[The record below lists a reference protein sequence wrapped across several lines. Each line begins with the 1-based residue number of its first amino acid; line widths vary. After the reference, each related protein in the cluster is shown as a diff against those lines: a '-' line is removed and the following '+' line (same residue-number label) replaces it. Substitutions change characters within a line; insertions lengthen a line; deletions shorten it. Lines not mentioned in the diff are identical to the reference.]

1 LPLERLQKII
11 SRAGITSRRHA
22 ELLISSGQVRVNGQ
36 VVKELG
42 SKADPAKDRI
52 VVAGR
57 VVEIQEQRHYFLMNK
72 PPKYVSTMADP
83 EGRPSLQELLR
94 GLPTRVF
101 PVGRLE
107 YAAGGLLLLTDDGEL
122 TNRILKLAPRLPQTF
137 WIKVKGR
144 LGDDEQARLAG
155 ALHGKVNP
163 VSAAK
168 GGKTGPNPWYEVKFS
183 SVRGDMMR
191 RMLFETGHPVE
202 KLRRV
207 GLATLELEDLPEG
220 AYRALQPVELR
231 KLELNLKRLEETP
244 APPVVHAGGR
254 KPLRPRTANKKY
266 AFQTHSERGK
276 KPFAGAKRQDT
287 SVNRREHD
295 STGHERPVRR

>member
-42 SKADPAKDRI
+42 SKADPEKDRI
-52 VVAGR
+52 VAAGR

-122 TNRILKLAPRLPQTF
+122 TNRILKLAPRLPQTY

-144 LGDDEQARLAG
+144 LSDDEQARLAAG
-155 ALHGKVNP
+155 LHGKVHP

-231 KLELNLKRLEETP
+231 KLQLNLKRLEDAP
-244 APPVVHAGGR
+244 APVVSNAGSR
-254 KPLRPRTANKKY
+254 PLLRPRSANKKY
-266 AFQTHSERGK
+266 AFRAH
-276 KPFAGAKRQDT
+276 
-287 SVNRREHD
+287 
-295 STGHERPVRR
+295 PVRTK

>member
-22 ELLISSGQVRVNGQ
+22 EQLITSGQVRVNGQ

-42 SKADPAKDRI
+42 SKADADKDRI
-52 VVAGR
+52 VVAGQ
-57 VVEIQEQRHYFLMNK
+57 VVAIQQQRHHFLLNK
-72 PPKYVSTMADP
+72 PPKFVSTLADP

-94 GLPTRVF
+94 GLPNRVF

-122 TNRILKLAPRLPQTF
+122 TNRVLKLAARLPQTY

-144 LGDDEQARLAG
+144 LGDDEQARLAA
-155 ALHGKVNP
+155 ALHARVRP

-168 GGKTGPNPWYEVKFS
+168 SGKTGPNPWYEVKFS
-183 SVRGDMMR
+183 SVRRDMMR

-231 KLELNLKRLEETP
+231 KLQLNLKRVEESAAP
-244 APPVVHAGGR
+244 AAPRAGSRPPMRQHS
-254 KPLRPRTANKKY
+254 ANKKY
-266 AFQTHSERGK
+266 AYRAHPAR
-276 KPFAGAKRQDT
+276 T
-287 SVNRREHD
+287 SND
-295 STGHERPVRR
+295 S

>member
-22 ELLISSGQVRVNGQ
+22 EQLITSGQVRVNGQ

-42 SKADPAKDRI
+42 SKADSEKDRI
-52 VVAGR
+52 VAAGQVVA
-57 VVEIQEQRHYFLMNK
+57 IQEQRHYFLMNK

-94 GLPTRVF
+94 GSPTRVF

-122 TNRILKLAPRLPQTF
+122 TNRILKLAPRLPQTY

-144 LGDDEQARLAG
+144 LSDQEQARLAG
-155 ALHGKVNP
+155 GLHGKVHP

-168 GGKTGPNPWYEVKFS
+168 SGKTGPNPWYEVKFS
-183 SVRGDMMR
+183 SVRADMMR

-220 AYRALQPVELR
+220 AYRALQAVELR
-231 KLELNLKRLEETP
+231 KLELNLKRLEEAP
-244 APPVVHAGGR
+244 ASPVANVGGR
-254 KPLRPRTANKKY
+254 PPLRPRTANKKY
-266 AFQTHSERGK
+266 AFRAHSTRVK
-276 KPFAGAKRQDT
+276 
-287 SVNRREHD
+287 
-295 STGHERPVRR
+295 

>member
-52 VVAGR
+52 VAAGR
-57 VVEIQEQRHYFLMNK
+57 VVEIQVQRHYFLMNK

-122 TNRILKLAPRLPQTF
+122 TNRILKLAPRLPQTY

-144 LGDDEQARLAG
+144 LSDDEQARLAAG
-155 ALHGKVNP
+155 LHAKVHP

-183 SVRGDMMR
+183 SVRRDMMR

-220 AYRALQPVELR
+220 AYRALQAVELR
-231 KLELNLKRLEETP
+231 KLQLNLTRLEEAP
-244 APPVVHAGGR
+244 AAPVFSVGGR
-254 KPLRPRTANKKY
+254 PPLRPRTANKRY
-266 AFQTHSERGK
+266 AFRAHPARTK
-276 KPFAGAKRQDT
+276 
-287 SVNRREHD
+287 
-295 STGHERPVRR
+295 

>member
-1 LPLERLQKII
+1 V
-11 SRAGITSRRHA
+11 A
-22 ELLISSGQVRVNGQ
+22 
-36 VVKELG
+36 
-42 SKADPAKDRI
+42 
-52 VVAGR
+52 AGR
-57 VVEIQEQRHYFLMNK
+57 VVEIQQQRHYFLMNK
-72 PPKYVSTMADP
+72 SPKYVSTMADP

-122 TNRILKLAPRLPQTF
+122 TNRILKLAPRLPQTY

-144 LGDDEQARLAG
+144 LGDEEQARLAG
-155 ALHGKVNP
+155 GLHGKVHP

-168 GGKTGPNPWYEVKFS
+168 AGKTGPNPWYEVKFS
-183 SVRGDMMR
+183 NVRGDVMR

-220 AYRALQPVELR
+220 AYRALQAVELR
-231 KLELNLKRLEETP
+231 KLKLNLKRLEETP
-244 APPVVHAGGR
+244 APPVVNQGGR
-254 KPLRPRTANKKY
+254 KPMRPRTANKKY
-266 AFQTHSERGK
+266 AFRAHPEREK
-276 KPFAGAKRQDT
+276 KAFAGAKRQDT
-287 SVNRREHD
+287 SVNSRERDSAGQARPDRR
-295 STGHERPVRR
+295 

>member
-1 LPLERLQKII
+1 VPLERLQKII

-22 ELLISSGQVRVNGQ
+22 EQLITSGQVRVNGQ

-42 SKADPAKDRI
+42 SKADPEKDRI
-52 VVAGR
+52 VAAGQVVA
-57 VVEIQEQRHYFLMNK
+57 IQPQRHYFLMNK

-94 GLPTRVF
+94 GSPTRVF

-122 TNRILKLAPRLPQTF
+122 TNRILKLAARLPQTF

-144 LGDDEQARLAG
+144 LSDQEQARLAG
-155 ALHGKVNP
+155 GLHGKVHP

-168 GGKTGPNPWYEVKFS
+168 SGKTGPNPWYEVKFS
-183 SVRGDMMR
+183 SVRADLMR

-220 AYRALQPVELR
+220 AYRALQAVELR
-231 KLELNLKRLEETP
+231 KLELNLKRLEERP
-244 APPVVHAGGR
+244 AAPVASSGGR
-254 KPLRPRTANKKY
+254 APLRPRTANKKY
-266 AFQTHSERGK
+266 AFRAHSTRTK
-276 KPFAGAKRQDT
+276 
-287 SVNRREHD
+287 
-295 STGHERPVRR
+295 